1 MIYWDVKIGTTKK
14 FIEYYAK
21 IPMSNPI
28 QEQIPFAQAREMS
41 VVMPI
46 EDRGKADVFIDDIT
60 SVAPDLDNNLDRLR
74 AVSCSVHHAFSHK
87 MSDSSTSSIPQDKLR
102 GRAHI
107 HLLTLLLTVMSTNP
121 IFYCNR
127 IDTSN
132 THSKIS
138 SSACCLRK
146 KRKKCDEPVELIVWR
161 L

>member
-1 MIYWDVKIGTTKK
+1 MDSMVDVNLMDKCGQESATKPTKVITVVATTGTLIY
-14 FIEYYAK
+14 
-21 IPMSNPI
+21 
-28 QEQIPFAQAREMS
+28 
-41 VVMPI
+41 
-46 EDRGKADVFIDDIT
+46 
-60 SVAPDLDNNLDRLR
+60 LR
-74 AVSCSVHHAFSHK
+74 
-87 MSDSSTSSIPQDKLR
+87 
-102 GRAHI
+102 
-107 HLLTLLLTVMSTNP
+107 TLLLTVMSTNP